1 MLENLNLNEGI
12 ESSHE
17 AGEPEIKKG
26 RDRIEEQCHRTR
38 KETKGT
44 NPSVMLE
51 NPKQNEGIESRCDP
65 GEPVTK

>member
-1 MLENLNLNEGI
+1 MLENPNLNEGI

-38 KETKGT
+38 KETKGK
-44 NPSVMLE
+44 NPGVMLE
-51 NPKQNEGIESRCDP
+51 NPKQNEGIESGRDP
-65 GEPVTK
+65 GEPITK